1 MKSNDAKKKQNG
13 EWLNSKRETLLM
25 LMKSSGMNFDSAYP
39 ILLGLETEAE
49 QYEMLRG
56 LHNLMTATQRFP
68 TQKESYQGMLSVRR
82 TGVFSLTGWAESS
95 DDGTTEES

>member
-1 MKSNDAKKKQNG
+1 MKSNDAKKKQNV
-13 EWLNSKRETLLM
+13 EWLNSKREALL
-25 LMKSSGMNFDSAYP
+25 LCMKSSGMSFESAYP

-56 LHNLMTATQRFP
+56 LHNLMNETQRFP
-68 TQKESYQGMLSVRR
+68 TQKQISQGMVSVRR